1 MQLLLLLGL
10 CSKSQSGSASEGT
23 LGRRR
28 FAEMAWISSK
38 SKLLSYSLLSQL
50 SNAFLPVLIQPPNV
64 VKYLLFRLTWLEE
77 FIVRLAFRFP

>member
-1 MQLLLLLGL
+1 
-10 CSKSQSGSASEGT
+10 
-23 LGRRR
+23 
-28 FAEMAWISSK
+28 MAWISSK